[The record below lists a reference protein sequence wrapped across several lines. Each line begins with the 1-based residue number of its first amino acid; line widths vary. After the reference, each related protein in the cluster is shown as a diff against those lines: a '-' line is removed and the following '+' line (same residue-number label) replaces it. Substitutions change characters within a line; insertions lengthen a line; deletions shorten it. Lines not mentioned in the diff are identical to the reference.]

1 MKELVPSLK
10 KSLFEPTLIVSSDL
24 IELGIDQFLDNEII
38 KDVPIVG
45 VFVKVSKAVIA
56 IRDRY
61 LLKKLIIFINSIN
74 DGSISQEKI
83 DDHRRRLENEPK
95 KLYKELE
102 SIMII
107 VDRQL
112 DIEKT
117 MILGNFYKSYI
128 NGRIDWDDFRH
139 FSDIL
144 ERLFILDILEL
155 QRIHDVQFY
164 KEDDEITD
172 ISLSRLSAIGL
183 VKYFNGMAVMS
194 KVGDELSMP
203 MLGIINEMGKVFYQ
217 EGVEQLIIKGQ
228 IKFPME

>member
-10 KSLFEPTLIVSSDL
+10 KSLFEPTLNVSSDL
-24 IELGIDQFLDNEII
+24 GELGIDQLLDNEVI

-45 VFVKVSKAVIA
+45 VFVKVSKAVVA

-61 LLKKLIIFINSIN
+61 LLKKLIIFIMSIN
-74 DGSISQEKI
+74 DGSISQVKI

-117 MILGNFYKSYI
+117 MIFVNGN
-128 NGRIDWDDFRH
+128 
-139 FSDIL
+139 
-144 ERLFILDILEL
+144 
-155 QRIHDVQFY
+155 
-164 KEDDEITD
+164 
-172 ISLSRLSAIGL
+172 
-183 VKYFNGMAVMS
+183 
-194 KVGDELSMP
+194 
-203 MLGIINEMGKVFYQ
+203 
-217 EGVEQLIIKGQ
+217 
-228 IKFPME
+228 